1 MKISMKIICM
11 CLLGIMMTYG
21 VRAQSSRYIEQQKRE
36 VKHVAEKKKICN
48 ITYPIRIAT
57 SATNPPFGWTE
68 AEWDKMKQKDKY
80 LAKGYNID
88 LLSDLFKS
96 LDVWASP
103 VAFTNDTDALNG
115 LENGRV
121 DVFIGAYYDPRY
133 RKMGYTYIIPSYFQ
147 NVAALI
153 FLKGKEKEFTSFQD
167 LKGLKGVV
175 RSDELFYTYVRPSL
189 PSDVYIEEV
198 PSSREA
204 FTRLINGR
212 ADYILGSPYSAEAEA
227 RRFKLNTKITMV
239 KTPLPAQEMFIVFG
253 KNAPCRAAIPEL
265 VKKMKEHQKHKVEET
280 QKLISYI
287 NTWGQ
292 RFKNEPGLEIPN
304 TPADNPDT
312 QHNIPDQKEETKITK

>member
-1 MKISMKIICM
+1 MKTSVKMICM
-11 CLLGIMMTYG
+11 CLTGVMMAYG
-21 VRAQSSRYIEQQKRE
+21 AWAQSSRYIEQQKKE
-36 VKHVAEKKKICN
+36 VQQVVEKKKICN

-68 AEWDKMKQKDKY
+68 AEWDKTKQKDKY
-80 LAKGYNID
+80 LAKGYSID

-96 LDVWASP
+96 LDIWANP

-115 LENGRV
+115 LENNQV

-147 NVAALI
+147 NVVALI
-153 FLKGKEKEFTSFQD
+153 FMKGKEKEITSFQD

-189 PSDVYIEEV
+189 PPGIHIEEV
-198 PSSREA
+198 SSSREA
-204 FTRLINGR
+204 FMRLISGQ
-212 ADYILGSPYSAEAEA
+212 ADYLLGSPYSAEAEA
-227 RRFKLNTKITMV
+227 RRFKLNTKIKMV

-265 VKKMKEHQKHKVEET
+265 VKKMKEHQQHRVEET

-292 RFKNEPGLEIPN
+292 RFKHEPGLEVPN
-304 TPADNPDT
+304 APADNPDT
-312 QHNIPDQKEETKITK
+312 QPNIPEQKEVKTTP